1 MAPEEARGLF
11 GGKTL
16 GLLNIPISWRP
27 PAVFISGELFKR
39 WQSAGSVLDANLR
52 KELGFELEQ
61 AISTVGIEVILR
73 SSASDETI
81 RERGQFLSRHV
92 VLSTGQTTFFDAIEE
107 IFTQYNG
114 QSGVMCLV
122 LQKFIPANATG
133 FLSNEL
139 RLVDKPYRWVAERQT
154 MKSDE
159 ATCHQYRLS
168 AKQAKKFPTEE
179 ALICMSDAELL
190 ARLRSVALHF
200 WKASPQ
206 RTLLEWCWDGNRL
219 WLLQRDLASHP
230 GGKVPS
236 SLMNVA
242 ICPPRTRD
250 GSIFR
255 RFVVGESTP
264 WGKLRNVSDFV
275 IDGKIPPHRLFFAT
289 AARVADA
296 LIHGD
301 DSLEAEIDALTG
313 GRCVVRTDALE
324 LRFNRKRTNT
334 VNAASAIKWMRDEI
348 VTWGRASGCALQD
361 VVFILHAYIP
371 ASAAAWS
378 YYSVGSNYVRVDGLW
393 GLADG
398 MQFYPCD
405 TYICDPGAG
414 YEISATQRFKNLA
427 LLEQDGGSWQT
438 ERIDE
443 RYARHRAL
451 PKSATRD
458 IAIKTRK
465 IAVSIKRDVQI
476 MWFVGIPDGLELG
489 SNLPWFMVTP
499 EQRIEERRSK
509 LLHSILIRSI
519 SEIDKLNAVETGSCK
534 VILEPTGEDIRSNE
548 FIDAVSARC
557 GELRLPVELRGSN
570 LAHAYHQLSKAGVQV
585 FSAEPGKKVM
595 EVRQRKA
602 FDKLVRDHI
611 PDVIAKGGETVRA
624 DALDPDD
631 LLVALVGKLFEE
643 VEEFSRAVGISAQT
657 EELSDVLEV
666 VRGLAAS
673 VKIRFSDV
681 SKKADEK
688 ASKRGGFK
696 KGIILR
702 STEINR
708 KGTADAQLFD
718 SNDDSKRKIRLHSIQ
733 ESKSG
738 ASEQQ
743 VPLADVILKGPRE
756 VTLQLD
762 TKTRITIRMF
772 AKAGVLHVET
782 RGFER
787 VEEDQPKLI

>member
-1 MAPEEARGLF
+1 M
-11 GGKTL
+11 
-16 GLLNIPISWRP
+16 
-27 PAVFISGELFKR
+27 
-39 WQSAGSVLDANLR
+39 GSVFDADFR
-52 KELGFELEQ
+52 KELGAELEH
-61 AISTVGIEVILR
+61 AISTVGTEIILR

-92 VLSTGQTTFFDAIEE
+92 ALSAGPTTFLDAIEE
-107 IFTQYNG
+107 IFTHYNG

-122 LQKFIPANATG
+122 LQKYIRANATG

-154 MKSDE
+154 MNSGE
-159 ATCHQYRLS
+159 ATRHQYRLS

-190 ARLRSVALHF
+190 ARLRSVALYF

-236 SLMNVA
+236 SLVEVA
-242 ICPPRTRD
+242 ISPPRATD
-250 GSIFR
+250 GSTFC
-255 RFVVGESTP
+255 RFVVGGSTP
-264 WGKLRNVSDFV
+264 WGKLRNVNDFV

-289 AARVADA
+289 AARVEDA
-296 LIHGD
+296 LNHRD
-301 DSLEAEIDALTG
+301 ESLEAEIDALTG

-324 LRFNRKRTNT
+324 LSFNRKRTHT

-348 VTWGRASGCALQD
+348 LMWRASGCALHD
-361 VVFILHAYIP
+361 VAFILHAYIP

-405 TYICDPGAG
+405 TYICEPAAG

-427 LLEQDGGSWQT
+427 LLEQEDGSWQT

-443 RYARHRAL
+443 RYARHRTL
-451 PKSATRD
+451 PKAATRD
-458 IAIKTRK
+458 IAVKTRK
-465 IAVSIKRDVQI
+465 IADNIKRDVQI
-476 MWFVGIPDGLELG
+476 MWFVGIPDGLKLG
-489 SNLPWFMVTP
+489 ANLPWFMVTP
-499 EQRIEERRSK
+499 EQQIEERRSK

-519 SEIDKLNAVETGSCK
+519 SEIDKLDDVETGSCK
-534 VILEPTGEDIRSNE
+534 VILEPVGEDIRSNE

-570 LAHAYHQLSKAGVQV
+570 LAHAYHQLLKAGVQV
-585 FSAEPGKKVM
+585 FAAEPGKKVM

-624 DALDPDD
+624 DELDPDD
-631 LLVALVGKLFEE
+631 FLIALVGKLFEE

-666 VRGLAAS
+666 VRGLAACA
-673 VKIRFSDV
+673 KIRFSDV
-681 SKKADEK
+681 AKKADDK
-688 ASKRGGFK
+688 ASKRGGFE

-708 KGTADAQLFD
+708 KGPDAQLFD
-718 SNDDSKRKIRLHSIQ
+718 PSDGTKRKIRLHSIQ
-733 ESKSG
+733 DSKSG
-738 ASEQQ
+738 ASEQE
-743 VPLADVILKGPRE
+743 VPLASLILKGSRE
-756 VTLQLD
+756 VTLQVD
-762 TKTRITIRMF
+762 KKTRMTIRMLV
-772 AKAGVLHVET
+772 KAGVLYVET

-787 VEEDQPKLI
+787 VEEDQPRLI